1 MEEQFSIKWFA
12 AFLVCLF
19 GISGF
24 ALCQDTLDLSQA
36 ITMGLENNYDIKI
49 SNRLLDITSNN
60 NSIGNAGFLPEVDL
74 SGQRRFTNE
83 NTSQTFANG
92 QEQIRDG
99 AKSNSTNAGAVINWT
114 IFDGVGM
121 FHRKSRLDVLE
132 KQGSAL
138 NESVVQSI
146 IAEIGKEFYTV
157 ALEQLRE
164 QLLKE
169 NILLSEVRI
178 NIARN
183 KYEFGKASKMEYL
196 QAQVDLNRDKSNLM
210 IQQERLAASK
220 TALNELLA
228 RDVTLDFYVK
238 FDPELNRS
246 LQFDELRESL
256 LVNNPE
262 LSAGRNQIDASIL
275 EKKEIASERIPQL
288 DVSAGYNFIKSESEA
303 GFSLQRR
310 SSGFNYGIG
319 ASWNIFDG
327 LNLNRRIQNAEI
339 AFENSQLDYEA
350 RKLNL
355 ERALYSTFITYQNN
369 IRLHELEQENRTV
382 ARENNEIATERY
394 RIGNTS
400 PLELREAQINLLE
413 ANIRLLN
420 AAYAIKTAEIDLL
433 LLAGLITQ

>member
-1 MEEQFSIKWFA
+1 MEEQFWMKWFTT
-12 AFLVCLF
+12 FLFCWLTL
-19 GISGF
+19 SGF
-24 ALCQDTLDLSQA
+24 VCSQDTLDLPEA
-36 ITMGLENNYDIKI
+36 IALGMENNFSIKI
-49 SNRLLDITSNN
+49 SDRLLDITTNN
-60 NSIGNAGFLPEVDL
+60 NSMGNAGFLPTLDL
-74 SGQRRFTNE
+74 SGLRRYTKE

-92 QEQIRDG
+92 QEQNRDG
-99 AKSNSTNAGAVINWT
+99 AKSNTINAGAEINWT
-114 IFDGVGM
+114 IFDGIGM
-121 FHRKSRLDVLE
+121 FHRKNRLGTLE
-132 KQGSAL
+132 KKGIAM
-138 NESVVQSI
+138 NESVVQNV
-146 IAEIGKEFYTV
+146 IAQIGKEFYTV

-164 QLLKE
+164 ELLKE
-169 NILLSEVRI
+169 NIQLSEVRI

-183 KYEFGKASKMEYL
+183 KYEFGKASKLEYL

-238 FDPELNRS
+238 FDPQLNRN
-246 LQFDELRESL
+246 LQFEELHESL
-256 LVNNPE
+256 LTKNPE
-262 LSAGRNQIDASIL
+262 LLAGKNQIDVSAM
-275 EKKEIASERIPQL
+275 EKKEIASERIPQF

-310 SSGFNYGIG
+310 SNGFNYGFG

-327 LNLNRRIQNAEI
+327 LNLNRRIQNADI
-339 AFENSQLDYEA
+339 AIENSKLDFES
-350 RKLNL
+350 RKLSL

-369 IRLHELEQENRTV
+369 IRLHVLEEENRTV

-420 AAYAIKTAEIDLL
+420 AAYAIKTTEIELL
-433 LLAGLITQ
+433 LLAGMITQ